1 MAKKHK
7 TLSFRDYIK
16 GFKTIFSYIKEH
28 KRAMNILIIIS
39 LILSVTNPVIPFITG
54 RLLDSILEQNQI
66 NLFSLTISA
75 ASFWLSLW
83 VTVQLLTYSIEQLK
97 TYQSNKL
104 DLTLFASYVTKG
116 YNHVLNLPLSFHKKR
131 KIGPIMNTIQRTGN
145 MFSDIVTR
153 VIINST
159 PQFISIFIA
168 IFITISFN
176 GEIALIMIGGVLIY
190 IIALSNTI
198 TPTASIQRKIHKTW
212 MKAWHDGYDSIDNII
227 AVKQMGTEKYEQNK
241 NNKNFLVHALGK
253 NFMMNKL
260 MQTIGLYQKLII
272 LVTQT
277 IVFIFSITLIQKG
290 QMTIGELITL
300 NSYVGMLF
308 APFITLG
315 DYWRTIQNGLTSLE
329 QSEKIL
335 KTPSEKYTPN
345 SHTKIESII
354 GKIVF
359 NNVHFSY
366 EKKNPVLKNINF
378 SVEPG
383 EVVALVGK
391 SGEGK
396 STLVDLL
403 SGYNFPNKGEV
414 LIDGVDTRKIDLK
427 FLRSNI
433 GIVPQEVVLF
443 NDIIKKNIA
452 YGNLKATD
460 KEIEVA
466 ANKAHAL
473 EFIKKFPKKWKQM
486 VGERGVK
493 LSVGQKQRVA
503 IARAILRNPKILILD
518 EPTSA
523 LDAESENYITQ
534 SFEELM
540 KGRTTFIIAH
550 RLSTVRRADKILV
563 FQDGKI
569 AEIGKHDELI
579 SRENGIYRH
588 LYELQIGL
596 HK

>member
-1 MAKKHK
+1 MAKKK
-7 TLSFRDYIK
+7 TLSKKDYLN
-16 GFKTIFSYIKEH
+16 GFKTIFSYIKGHE
-28 KRAMNILIIIS
+28 KAMNTLVIAS
-39 LILSVTNPVIPFITG
+39 LILAITNPIIPYITG
-54 RLLDSILEQNQI
+54 RLLDSILDKNTFTI
-66 NLFSLTISA
+66 FLFSIEA
-75 ASFWLSLW
+75 VFFWLSIW
-83 VTVQLLTYSIEQLK
+83 IVVQLLTYTIEQLK
-97 TYQSNKL
+97 NYQSSSL
-104 DLTLFASYVTKG
+104 DMTLYASYINSG
-116 YNHVLNLPLSFHKKR
+116 YNHLLNLPLSFHKKR
-131 KIGPIMNTIQRTGN
+131 KIGPIINTIQRTAG
-145 MFSDIVTR
+145 MFADIVTR
-153 VIINST
+153 VIVNSA
-159 PQFISIFIA
+159 PQFISIVIA
-168 IFITISFN
+168 LGITIIFN
-176 GEIALIMIGGVLIY
+176 YQIALIMIAGVLIY
-190 IIALSNTI
+190 IIVLTQTI
-198 TPTASIQRKIHKTW
+198 SPTASIQRKIHKSW
-212 MKAWHDGYDSIDNII
+212 MKAWHDGHDGIDNVTT
-227 AVKQMGTEKYEQNK
+227 VKQMGTEDYEQSK
-241 NNKNFLVHALGK
+241 NRKNFLISALNK
-253 NFMMNKL
+253 NLLMIKL

-272 LVTQT
+272 LSTQT
-277 IVFIFSITLIQKG
+277 IVFIVSINLIKQN

-335 KTPSEKYTPN
+335 KTPTEKYIPDN
-345 SHTKIESII
+345 HTKLDLITGSVI
-354 GKIVF
+354 F
-359 NNVHFSY
+359 NNVDFSY

-460 KEIEVA
+460 KEIETA

>member
-7 TLSFRDYIK
+7 ILSLKDYVK

-28 KRAMNILIIIS
+28 KRAMNILIVVS
-39 LILSVTNPVIPFITG
+39 LILAITNPLIPFITG
-54 RLLDSILEQNQI
+54 RLLDAILSQNQI
-66 NLFSLTISA
+66 NIFSLTVSA
-75 ASFWLSLW
+75 TFFWLSLW
-83 VTVQLLTYSIEQLK
+83 VTTQLITYSIEQLK

-104 DLTLFASYVTKG
+104 DMTLFATYITKG
-116 YNHVLNLPLSFHKKR
+116 YNHVLNLPLSFHKKK
-131 KIGPIMNTIQRTGN
+131 KIGPIMNTIQRTSN

-153 VIINST
+153 VMINSA

-168 IFITISFN
+168 ISITLSFN
-176 GEIALIMIGGVLIY
+176 RDIALIMITGVVIY
-190 IIALSNTI
+190 IFALSKTI
-198 TPTASIQRKIHKTW
+198 TPTASIQRKIHKAW
-212 MKAWHDGYDSIDNII
+212 MNAWHAGYDSIDNIT
-227 AVKQMGTEKYEQNK
+227 AVKQMGTEKYEQQK
-241 NNKNFLVHALGK
+241 NNKNFLTHALK
-253 NFMMNKL
+253 TNLMMNQL

-272 LVTQT
+272 LTTQT
-277 IVFIFSITLIQKG
+277 IVFIFSISLIRQG
-290 QMTIGELITL
+290 QMTVGELVTL

-335 KTPSEKYTPN
+335 QTPSENYQPRNFTPLKAI
-345 SHTKIESII
+345 TGQIT
-354 GKIVF
+354 F
-359 NNVHFSY
+359 DNVYFSY
-366 EKKNPVLKNINF
+366 DKKSEVLKGINL
-378 SVEPG
+378 SINPG
-383 EVVALVGK
+383 EVIALVGK

-396 STLVDLL
+396 STLIDLL
-403 SGYNFPNKGEV
+403 SGYNFPNKGKV
-414 LIDGVDTRKIDLK
+414 LIDNIDTKKLDLK

-443 NDIIKKNIA
+443 NDSIKKNIA
-452 YGNLKATD
+452 YGNLTASD
-460 KEIEVA
+460 QEITA
-466 ANKAHAL
+466 AAKKAHAL
-473 EFIKKFPKKWKQM
+473 EFIKKFPKKWKQV

-503 IARAILRNPKILILD
+503 ITRAILRNPKILILD

-523 LDAESENYITQ
+523 LDAESENYITK

-540 KGRTTFIIAH
+540 RGRTTFIIAH

-563 FQDGKI
+563 FQGGKI
-569 AEIGKHDELI
+569 IEVGKHDDLI
-579 SRENGIYRH
+579 KRQNGTYRH